1 MAKKQTGTMV
11 VDILMCVA
19 LLLLMTYNLIGD
31 AFHEWVGTA
40 MLVLFLLHHG
50 LNRKWTGSIFR
61 GRYTA
66 HRSLLTVTALLVLL
80 TMLASMVSG
89 IILSRYVFSF
99 LNIETGRALSRG
111 VHLVCAYWSFLLSG
125 LHFGLPLES
134 SDVHGKEALSPA
146 VGHPHMDFEV
156 FGRAFG
162 VVWRCSISKA

>member
-125 LHFGLPLES
+125 LHFGLHWNRVMS
-134 SDVHGKEALSPA
+134 MGKKLCPQPSAIRTWILRCL
-146 VGHPHMDFEV
+146 G
-156 FGRAFG
+156 GL
-162 VVWRCSISKA
+162 WRCMALQHF